1 MNMSRALVLAAA
13 LCAAPAQAET
23 LYFTEIPDLPLPSG
37 FSEVAVTPGF
47 QGQGRLVFAEAVGG
61 GDGLA
66 VRDFYYDTLPQLGW
80 AESVEEGAVV
90 FQRGR
95 ERLHMFLIREAGG
108 VARLRVQLV
117 VQPASMNAD

>member
-1 MNMSRALVLAAA
+1 MSRLFFLAAMI
-13 LCAAPAQAET
+13 CAAPAHAET
-23 LYFTEIPDLPLPSG
+23 SFFADIPDLPLPSG
-37 FSEVAVTPGF
+37 FAEAQTGPSFHAGD
-47 QGQGRLVFAEAVGG
+47 GRLVFAEAVGA

-80 AESVEEGAVV
+80 SQSAENGAVV

-95 ERLHMFLIREAGG
+95 ERLHLFLIREGEDRIR
-108 VARLRVQLV
+108 VRVQLA